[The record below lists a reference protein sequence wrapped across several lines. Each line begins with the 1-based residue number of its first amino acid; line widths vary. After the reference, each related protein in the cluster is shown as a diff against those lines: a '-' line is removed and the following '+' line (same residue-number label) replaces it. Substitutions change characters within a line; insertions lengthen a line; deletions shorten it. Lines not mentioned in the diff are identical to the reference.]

1 MEIRKF
7 VDAFGDDAYALAL
20 IVTKS
25 FDSAKKIFAKTALEC
40 RKYEE
45 LFPVTADVWAECRES
60 DSNDEA
66 VTLTGLELSPR
77 LENLLKEVLMKPQIT
92 RGIIHL
98 YYENDLDV
106 EQISAV
112 TGESVKYITG
122 QLSKLPAELAEALD
136 KHYKEI
142 CVKIRA
148 EDKLKAYVVKASD
161 TGDRRMFEV
170 KADAVPVHRW
180 TKKQKVIV
188 IIIAVIITILICIV
202 IPILDAYIEMIKSER
217 EMDFE
222 EPATDEIFSYTY
234 EPDEEIVADEQ
245 T

>member
-7 VDAFGDDAYALAL
+7 VDSYGDDTYALAL

-25 FDSAKKIFAKTALEC
+25 FDSAKKIFAKTALDC
-40 RKYEE
+40 GKYAEGG
-45 LFPVTADVWAECRES
+45 LFPIAADVWAECRES

-66 VTLTGLELSPR
+66 VTLTGLELPAK
-77 LENLLKEVLMKPQIT
+77 LENLLKEVLMKPQIM

-106 EQISAV
+106 NRIAEV
-112 TGESVKYITG
+112 TGESEKYISG

-142 CVKIRA
+142 CIKIRA
-148 EDKLKAYVVKASD
+148 EDKLKAYVIKASD

-170 KADAVPVHRW
+170 KEDAVPIHRW

-188 IIIAVIITILICIV
+188 VIIAAVITILVCIV
-202 IPILDAYIEMIKSER
+202 IPIWSAYIEMIKAER
-217 EMDFE
+217 DMDYE

-234 EPDEEIVADEQ
+234 EPDEE
-245 T
+245 